1 MSREPLPDDVRRFVL
16 TSVPSVPYIES
27 LLLMRREAAATWTS
41 SQLASRIYVP
51 PAQAAGLL
59 ESLEAAGIAA
69 RVPGV
74 AGAYCYQPSEELAE
88 LLDRVAAHYVTNL
101 LAVTDLIHSSLNRRA
116 SQFADAF
123 RWRKDS

>member
-27 LLLMRREAAATWTS
+27 LLLMRRETGASWTA

-51 PAQAAGLL
+51 EARAAELL
-59 ESLEAAGIAA
+59 QTLEASGIAT
-69 RVPGV
+69 RVDTS
-74 AGAYCYQPSEELAE
+74 AGAYQYAPSQDLAQ

-101 LAVTDLIHSSLNRRA
+101 VTITDLIHSSLNRRA
-116 SQFADAF
+116 TQFADAF
-123 RWRKDS
+123 RFR